1 MAYSAGDSILDDEYN
16 AFVNSSSSPFGYN
29 HFAGTGE
36 GEHGLGQSAIATVSA
51 GGTINASQW
60 NSLFT
65 GLANVSNHT
74 NVALSSTTA
83 VSAGDAI
90 AIKTSLISDLATT
103 ATQIATGCPNAT
115 ALSAS
120 SVLQT
125 VTTSSEGWDT
135 SATQEISVTFTN
147 ANSMRWFF
155 NAGGKIRYVTTATA
169 SSTSAKDT
177 AFIALGTGVGNL
189 DIGSQATTRSNAG
202 QTLTTNGLANGFYD
216 LGTGYTSLIKLT
228 QSAYAAYNSNTLE
241 ISAKLNAA
249 PGSATM
255 MTIKMVALDPAADTQ
270 YTSGNVS
277 GIAPAIKDTPKM
289 VSKVYS
295 VNPTTGE
302 GLDPVYIPAS
312 TAQVSN
318 TVV

>member
-1 MAYSAGDSILDDEYN
+1 MAYTAGDTILDDEYN
-16 AFVNSSSSPFGYN
+16 NFVTKSTSPFGYN
-29 HFAGTGE
+29 HTAGTGALQY
-36 GEHGLGQSAIATVSA
+36 GLGQSAISTVSA

-65 GLANVSNHT
+65 GLANLANHT
-74 NVALSSTTA
+74 NVALTSTAA

-90 AIKTSLISDLATT
+90 AIKSALVADVASMAAQVAL
-103 ATQIATGCPNAT
+103 GCPNAT

-125 VTTSSEGWDT
+125 VTTSSEGWDNT
-135 SATQEISVTFTN
+135 ATQEISITFSN
-147 ANSMRWFF
+147 ANEMRWFF

-169 SSTSAKDT
+169 TSTSAKDT
-177 AFIALGTGVGNL
+177 AFVALGTGIGNL

-202 QTLTTNGLANGFYD
+202 QTLTTDGLANGFYD
-216 LGTGYTSLIKLT
+216 LGTSYTSLIKLT
-228 QSAYAAYNSNTLE
+228 QSAYAAYNSNTME

-249 PGSATM
+249 PGSATI
-255 MTIKMVALDPAADTQ
+255 MTIKMVATDPASDAQ
-270 YTSGNVS
+270 YTSGNVAGVS
-277 GIAPAIKDTPKM
+277 ADVKNTPKM

-295 VNPTTGE
+295 VNPTTAE
-302 GLDPVYIPAS
+302 GLSSVYIPAS

-318 TVV
+318 SVT

>member
-1 MAYSAGDSILDDEYN
+1 MAYTAGSTILDDEYN
-16 AFVNSSSSPFGYN
+16 TFVSNDPNGYN
-29 HFAGTGE
+29 HFAGTGA
-36 GEHGLGQSAIATVSA
+36 GEHGLGQSEISTVSA
-51 GGTINASQW
+51 GGQITASQW

-65 GLANVSNHT
+65 GLINISNHT
-74 NVALSSTTA
+74 NVALTSAATI
-83 VSAGDAI
+83 SAGDAI
-90 AIKTSLISDLATT
+90 AIKASLVADLAQT
-103 ATQIATGCPNAT
+103 ATQIAAGCANAT

-147 ANSMRWFF
+147 ANQMRWFF
-155 NAGGKIRYVTTATA
+155 NAGGKIRFVVTATA
-169 SSTSAKDT
+169 ASTSAKDT
-177 AFIALGTGVGNL
+177 AFVALGTGVGNL

-202 QTLTTNGLANGFYD
+202 QTLTSNGLANGFYD
-216 LGTGYTSLIKLT
+216 LGTSYTSLIKLT

-249 PGSATM
+249 PGSATI
-255 MTIKMVALDPAADTQ
+255 MTIKMVATDPAADTQ

-277 GIAPAIKDTPKM
+277 GVSPDVKNTPKM

-312 TAQVSN
+312 AAQVSN
-318 TVV
+318 SVS

>member
-1 MAYSAGDSILDDEYN
+1 MAYTAGDTILDDEYN
-16 AFVNSSSSPFGYN
+16 TFVSNDPNGYN
-29 HFAGTGE
+29 HFAGTGA

-51 GGTINASQW
+51 GGTITASQW

-65 GLANVSNHT
+65 GLTNISNHT
-74 NVALSSTTA
+74 NVALSSA
-83 VSAGDAI
+83 AAISAGDAI
-90 AIKTSLISDLATT
+90 AIKASLVDDLSQT
-103 ATQIATGCPNAT
+103 ATAIAGGCANAT
-115 ALSAS
+115 ALTTS
-120 SVLQT
+120 SVLTT

>member
-1 MAYSAGDSILDDEYN
+1 MAYSAGDPILDDEYN
-16 AFVNSSSSPFGYN
+16 TFVSNDPNGYN
-29 HFAGTGE
+29 HFAGTGA

-51 GGTINASQW
+51 GGTITASQW

-90 AIKTSLISDLATT
+90 AIKASLISDLAST
-103 ATQIATGCPNAT
+103 ATAIAGGCTNAT

-147 ANSMRWFF
+147 ANQMRWFF
-155 NAGGKIRYVTTATA
+155 NAGGKIRHVTTATA
-169 SSTSAKDT
+169 ASTSAKDT
-177 AFIALGTGVGNL
+177 AFVALGTGIGNL

-216 LGTGYTSLIKLT
+216 LGTSYTTLIKLT
-228 QSAYAAYNSNTLE
+228 QSAYAAYNSNTMT

-249 PGSATM
+249 PGSATI
-255 MTIKMVALDPAADTQ
+255 MTIKMVATDPASDTQ

-277 GIAPAIKDTPKM
+277 GVSVDVRNTPKM

-302 GLDPVYIPAS
+302 GLNPVYIPAS

>member
-1 MAYSAGDSILDDEYN
+1 MAYTAGDTILDDEYN
-16 AFVNSSSSPFGYN
+16 NFLNNDPNGYN
-29 HFAGTGE
+29 HFAGTGA

-65 GLANVSNHT
+65 GMI
-74 NVALSSTTA
+74 NVANHVNIATTIGS
-83 VSAGDAI
+83 VSAGNTIAVISAI
-90 AIKTSLISDLATT
+90 STDLGNLATAVAGGST
-103 ATQIATGCPNAT
+103 DAS
-115 ALSAS
+115 ALSTS

-125 VTTSSEGWDT
+125 VTTASEGWDT

-147 ANSMRWFF
+147 ANQMRWFF
-155 NAGGKIRYVTTATA
+155 NAGGKIRFVVTATA
-169 SSTSAKDT
+169 ASTSAKDT
-177 AFIALGTGVGNL
+177 AFVALGNGIGNL
-189 DIGSQATTRSNAG
+189 DIGSQSTTRSNTG

-216 LGTGYTSLIKLT
+216 LGTGYTTLIKLT

-241 ISAKLNAA
+241 IQAKLNAA
-249 PGSATM
+249 PGSATV
-255 MTIKMVALDPAADTQ
+255 MTIKMIATDPAADTQ

-277 GIAPAIKDTPKM
+277 GVATTVKDTPKM

-302 GLDPVYIPAS
+302 GLNPVYIPAS

>member
-1 MAYSAGDSILDDEYN
+1 MVYSAGDTILDDEYN
-16 AFVNSSSSPFGYN
+16 TFVSNDPNGYN
-29 HFAGTGE
+29 HFAGTGA

-90 AIKTSLISDLATT
+90 AIKTSLISDLAST
-103 ATQIATGCPNAT
+103 ATAIAGGCANAT

-135 SATQEISVTFTN
+135 SATQEISVTFAN

-155 NAGGKIRYVTTATA
+155 NAGGKIRHVTTATA
-169 SSTSAKDT
+169 ASTSAKDT
-177 AFIALGTGVGNL
+177 AFIALGTGIGNL

-202 QTLTTNGLANGFYD
+202 QTVTTNGLANGFYD

-228 QSAYAAYNSNTLE
+228 QSAYAAYNTNTLE
-241 ISAKLNAA
+241 ISAKLDAA
-249 PGSATM
+249 PGTATI
-255 MTIKMVALDPAADTQ
+255 MTIKMVATDPAADTQ

-277 GIAPAIKDTPKM
+277 GVSADVKNTPKM

-295 VNPTTGE
+295 VNPTTAE

-312 TAQVSN
+312 AAQVSN
-318 TVV
+318 SVS